1 MADIAGETLKE
12 SRIRAYTYIVN
23 HFKARVNWNPPIN
36 SDSKLADFFD
46 VPISE
51 IISLKEGNSNPSEKI
66 VVQFKQL
73 LKDQENEENI
83 NSYLVT
89 PFHTKGEE

>member
-1 MADIAGETLKE
+1 MADTSSETLKA

-36 SDSKLADFFD
+36 SDSRLADFFD
-46 VPISE
+46 VPVSE
-51 IISLKEGNSNPSEKI
+51 IISLREGNSNPSEKI

-73 LKDQENEENI
+73 LKDQESEGDI

-89 PFHTKGEE
+89 PFHAKI